1 MMRQIRVPS
10 AAGHW
15 TRRKE
20 QSWRIQGQVE
30 KVRLGCVFK
39 DEDISPGKNPGEG
52 ISVEASACA
61 GRG

>member
-1 MMRQIRVPS
+1 MPS

-30 KVRLGCVFK
+30 KVRLGSVFK

>member
-1 MMRQIRVPS
+1 MPS

-30 KVRLGCVFK
+30 KVRLSSVFK

>member
-1 MMRQIRVPS
+1 MPS